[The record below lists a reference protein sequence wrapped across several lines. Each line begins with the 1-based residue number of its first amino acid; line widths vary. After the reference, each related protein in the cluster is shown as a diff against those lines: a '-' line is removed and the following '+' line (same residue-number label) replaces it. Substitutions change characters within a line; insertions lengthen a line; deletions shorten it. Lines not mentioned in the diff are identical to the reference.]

1 MPSFAKVPPLIFEE
15 TKLRTGFAVNITTMK
30 VKSIFPLAAA
40 CLGLVPGVLTAGDPV
55 RDLKDL
61 TKLEDK
67 VEAVSR
73 KVMPATVALLS
84 EKTQSSGSGV
94 ITTADGLILT
104 AAHVVQGAEELTVVF
119 PDGEQVPG
127 KVLGA
132 NYSKDIAMVQIV
144 GKGPWPFAAMGA
156 SKTLGAGDWVVALG
170 HSAGFDAARTPPV
183 RFGRVVS
190 KGPGNFL
197 TTDCTLIGGDS
208 GGPLFDLDGKIV
220 GINSSIGVSLTNNNH
235 AGIDGFKDDWDRIR
249 AGEAWGKLSMNPF
262 ANPEMPV
269 LGIVFGERRGIKG
282 VPVEGVVPKSPSA
295 AAGVRAGDVILSI
308 DGNTIRDANKLLQV
322 LAKQQPGDKVKLGIQ
337 RDQKTIQIDVVLAR
351 REALFEER

>member
-1 MPSFAKVPPLIFEE
+1 
-15 TKLRTGFAVNITTMK
+15 MK
-30 VKSIFPLAAA
+30 MNSLFPLAAVF
-40 CLGLVPGVLTAGDPV
+40 LGLLPGHLAARESV
-55 RDLKDL
+55 RDLNDL
-61 TKLEDK
+61 SELEER
-67 VEAVSR
+67 VGAVST

-94 ITTADGLILT
+94 ITSAEGLILT
-104 AAHVVQGAEELTVVF
+104 AAHVIQGAEEVTVVF

-132 NYSKDIAMVQIV
+132 NYSKDIAMVQIMK
-144 GKGPWPFAAMGA
+144 KGPWPFAGMGA
-156 SKTLGAGDWVVALG
+156 SKTLVAGDWVIALG

-208 GGPLFDLDGKIV
+208 GGPLFDLDGKVV

-235 AGIDGFKDDWDRIR
+235 AGIDGFKEDWERIR
-249 AGEAWGKLSMNPF
+249 TGEAWGKLSMNPF

-269 LGIVFGERRGIKG
+269 LGIVFGERRGFKG

-295 AAGVRAGDVILSI
+295 AAGVRAGDVIQSI
-308 DGNTIRDANKLLQV
+308 DGNAIRDANKLLQV
-322 LAKQQPGDKVKLGIQ
+322 LAKQQPGDKVKLGVL
-337 RDQKTIQIDVVLAR
+337 RDRKILEIDVVLAR
-351 REALFEER
+351 RETLFEEP